1 MKYTKRRP
9 ARKASSSTRS
19 TSIQDVAATA
29 HVSIATVSRVLN
41 TPELVASETAQRV
54 RQAIDQLNFRPNRFA
69 QGLMTR
75 RSRILGVGV
84 PDLHGEFYSAL
95 LRGADDE
102 ARRRGYHLLV
112 TSGIGGKSSDGHL
125 GAMTGL
131 VDGVALMITE
141 PNERLLDL
149 ARKSDVPLV
158 LLDADV
164 NGAVKDTILVD
175 NEAGAQEAALHLL
188 ESVDP
193 SRCYFVGGPRENFDT
208 IRRARAFT
216 AALETGSPTVREG
229 VSSSSSSSSPR
240 YHVRPDQIVYGDY
253 SVAWGGIWA
262 RDAIGRGAIGSSSGG
277 RAPSKPSGIL
287 AGNDEIA
294 YGIMHAALD
303 AGLSI
308 PADVRIIGFDD
319 TRLCSLVR
327 PALSTV
333 RVPLQEI
340 GAAAVS
346 TLIRRIEDPQAEPQR
361 LHLKTTLIKR
371 ESSG

>member
-1 MKYTKRRP
+1 MKQLKTPRP
-9 ARKASSSTRS
+9 SRKATPPGRS
-19 TSIQDVAATA
+19 ASIQDVAASA
-29 HVSIATVSRVLN
+29 QVSIATVSRVLN
-41 TPELVASETAQRV
+41 TPELVAEETAERV
-54 RQAIDQLNFRPNRFA
+54 RRAIDQLNFRPNRFA

-75 RSRILGVGV
+75 RSRILGIGI

-112 TSGIGGKSSDGHL
+112 TSGVGGKSSDGHL

-141 PNERLLDL
+141 PNERLIDL

-158 LLDADV
+158 LLDADAS
-164 NGAVKDTILVD
+164 GPLTDAILID
-175 NEAGAQEAALHLL
+175 NEAGAREAALHLL
-188 ESVDP
+188 ESVPPD
-193 SRCYFVGGPRENFDT
+193 RCYFVGGPRENFDT
-208 IRRARAFT
+208 VRRARAFA
-216 AALETGSPTVREG
+216 AALEGGPAEHASVRSPYQLRA
-229 VSSSSSSSSPR
+229 
-240 YHVRPDQIVYGDY
+240 DQIVYGDY

-262 RDAIGRGAIGSSSGG
+262 RDAIVRGAIGPAPG
-277 RAPSKPSGIL
+277 RGPSRAMPAAVL

-303 AGLSI
+303 AGLNI
-308 PADVRIIGFDD
+308 PGDLKIIGFDD

-327 PALSTV
+327 PTLSTV
-333 RVPLQEI
+333 RVPLVEI
-340 GAAAVS
+340 GSAAISA
-346 TLIRRIEDPQAEPQR
+346 LIRRVEDPQAEPEMLR
-361 LHLKTTLIKR
+361 LKTTLVKR